1 MLCLEL
7 LSISKGLWW
16 FFVCVCNRSMGY
28 SKRALQFMQQSLG
41 KSAANEMQQSEIFR
55 VMYYSLSGVDLVY

>member
-1 MLCLEL
+1 
-7 LSISKGLWW
+7 
-16 FFVCVCNRSMGY
+16 MGY